1 MSAATLQAI
10 EDAIVE
16 HVRVQ
21 AAADGGDEGDVVTA
35 WVVGLEASGVM
46 DVGPE
51 HGGTAVG
58 YANRYIT
65 SLGSPHMHRSLALW
79 TAGKIARDGLPYS
92 DGE

>member
-10 EDAIVE
+10 EDAVAE
-16 HVRVQ
+16 HLKSIN
-21 AAADGGDEGDVVTA
+21 DGDEADVVTA
-35 WVVGLEASGVM
+35 WVVGLEAAGVM

-58 YANRYIT
+58 YTNHYVT

-79 TAGKIARDGLPYS
+79 TAGKIAHDGLPYS
-92 DGE
+92 DDE